1 MFEHKILKEKFNL
14 TNEQLEKF
22 RLYYL
27 HLNNFNEKINL
38 TSLILE
44 RDVYFKHFYDSLLL
58 TKIIGF
64 DFLKKKSLCDLGTGA
79 GFPSI
84 PLKIFYP
91 KMKIFLIESCLKK
104 IIFLKSLIKILKL
117 SDVFLFNERI
127 EKHKKKYNFVV
138 ARALG
143 NFELIFNLASKVT
156 KKKGYFITM
165 KGPSYEKDLEK
176 TKNFF
181 SFRLEKKFHF
191 ELPLDLG
198 KRVNL
203 LFQKIK

>member
-1 MFEHKILKEKFNL
+1 MFEQNLKEQFNL
-14 TNEQLEKF
+14 KHEQLEKF
-22 RLYYL
+22 RLYFL
-27 HLNNFNEKINL
+27 HLNKFNEKINL
-38 TSLILE
+38 TSLVSTK
-44 RDVYFKHFYDSLLL
+44 DVYIKHFYDSLLL
-58 TKIIGF
+58 TKIIGCDCF
-64 DFLKKKSLCDLGTGA
+64 KKRSLCDLGTGA

-104 IIFLKSLIKILKL
+104 IVFLKFIVKILNL
-117 SDVFLFNERI
+117 SDVFIFNERI
-127 EKHKKKYNFVV
+127 EKHNKKYNFVV

-156 KKKGYFITM
+156 KKKGYFIAM
-165 KGPSYEKDLEK
+165 KGPFYEKDLEK

-181 SFRLEKKFHF
+181 HFKLEKIFPF
-191 ELPLDLG
+191 ELPFYLG

-203 LFQKIK
+203 LFRKIK